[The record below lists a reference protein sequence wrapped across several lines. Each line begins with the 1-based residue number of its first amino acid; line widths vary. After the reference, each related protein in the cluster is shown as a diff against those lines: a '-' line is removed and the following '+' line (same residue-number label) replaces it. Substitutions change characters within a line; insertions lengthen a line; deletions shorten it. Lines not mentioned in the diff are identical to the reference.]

1 VLVPDASHTQMTL
14 IELIPTKV
22 SHLNARNILYDIHR
36 FLEELAVSEPYIEK
50 HCAGYLAS
58 LMVLSLS
65 I

>member
-1 VLVPDASHTQMTL
+1 MTL

-58 LMVLSLS
+58 LMVISLS